1 MKLTQVLEIA
11 NSPNEH
17 SVETLESAHHKLARR
32 STKLEKIGREGYR
45 RTADNLYN
53 EIIWRYINNPY
64 NR

>member
-1 MKLTQVLEIA
+1 MRLTEALTIGE
-11 NSPNEH
+11 NPDDH
-17 SVETLESAHHKLARR
+17 SVETLEAAHHKLARR

-53 EIIWRYINNPY
+53 GIIWRYINNPH